1 MLSPAQI
8 RERLRAAA
16 HGVFSMD
23 DGMTAEAA
31 EWLAG
36 LSARD
41 LLRVDGFARQ
51 WRLDGPTLG
60 KAQQWTKEVLQYS
73 ETAAAIGAM
82 HADGFVRERSLRR
95 LAAGHSS
102 IAMRMIAV
110 RALDH
115 VQQVRA
121 VAQVELAQRTALQQ
135 AAEIMPIL
143 ERSDARSLG
152 SRVRASY
159 LDSICAIHGEET
171 VWEALR
177 RSTDRDMRR
186 AAYRHSALSGYI
198 GHEEAVHALP
208 RERDQDVRRV
218 LARLIADSG
227 DVEAIRRVLLHARAA
242 DARVLAL
249 VRLSADQLPDADVER
264 LLIDSSVFVR
274 WWARKRWAELGH
286 DARAACRQ
294 AIAEATS
301 PTVQARAY
309 IGLAEAGESIDRE
322 ELVGLVDS
330 DEPALR
336 KVGLKLIADKV
347 RSEDKQM
354 LLDLVA
360 DDHSRVARLASEAL
374 AANLGIWALEDVQ
387 PLKQS
392 GDPIMRRRAWWL
404 HRHRGGWEAV
414 IADLQALHDPDDSI
428 VKLGRSPR
436 PPMYVAPSAEQQS
449 QVQALLVDAPLSRE
463 QKLNIALAAGLRELL
478 TELREQPRFQPR
490 VQLAA
495 ADEVGVPQPAT
506 PVRSWWRRWASRS

>member
-51 WRLDGPTLG
+51 WRVDGLTLG

-159 LDSICAIHGEET
+159 LDSICAIHGEQT

-186 AAYRHSALSGYI
+186 AAYRHSALSGDI
-198 GHEEAVHALP
+198 GHEEAVRALP
-208 RERDQDVRRV
+208 RERDQVVRRV

-227 DVEAIRRVLLHARAA
+227 DVEAIRRSVDAWQADIDVILGYARHALLQTG
-242 DARVLAL
+242 DA
-249 VRLSADQLPDADVER
+249 PD
-264 LLIDSSVFVR
+264 F
-274 WWARKRWAELGH
+274 
-286 DARAACRQ
+286 Q
-294 AIAEATS
+294 AS
-301 PTVQARAY
+301 MRAY
-309 IGLAEAGESIDRE
+309 VSYLESEDFRQY
-322 ELVGLVDS
+322 LD
-330 DEPALR
+330 ALR
-336 KVGLKLIADKV
+336 
-347 RSEDKQM
+347 S
-354 LLDLVA
+354 
-360 DDHSRVARLASEAL
+360 HL
-374 AANLGIWALEDVQ
+374 AAIGRAGSVTL
-387 PLKQS
+387 
-392 GDPIMRRRAWWL
+392 RR
-404 HRHRGGWEAV
+404 G
-414 IADLQALHDPDDSI
+414 
-428 VKLGRSPR
+428 
-436 PPMYVAPSAEQQS
+436 
-449 QVQALLVDAPLSRE
+449 
-463 QKLNIALAAGLRELL
+463 
-478 TELREQPRFQPR
+478 
-490 VQLAA
+490 
-495 ADEVGVPQPAT
+495 
-506 PVRSWWRRWASRS
+506 